1 MAISPLELM
10 KPSDAETALIKDAEF
25 TIDKFLKQ
33 NFGNSDQVTFQLPD
47 FIANLRKPV
56 FGELVRSYTK
66 QKWTVSCGEEDG
78 KKYLRFSYSPPKS
91 GESSKE

>member
-25 TIDKFLKQ
+25 QIDKFLK
-33 NFGNSDQVTFQLPD
+33 GNYQGSGQVTFPLPS

-56 FGELVRSYTK
+56 FEELVGLYTK
-66 QKWTVSCGEEDG
+66 QKWTVTAGEEDG
-78 KKYLRFSYSPPKS
+78 KKYLKFRHAPPKS
-91 GESSKE
+91 GGGSNE